1 MIKCNECNV
10 EIRGAK
16 YMIMAELSMLVH
28 ALYSDVFIK
37 DEGMEPEAARKEI
50 LSAVEIGFK
59 ADEDV
64 SDEVHDLRSAL
75 EGLRDALKKCLERNG
90 DC

>member
-16 YMIMAELSMLVH
+16 YMIMAELSTLVH

-64 SDEVHDLRSAL
+64 RDEMICAVL
-75 EGLRDALKKCLERNG
+75 LKACAMREKVLGKEW
-90 DC
+90 